1 MGFKDDMLPKRLYEP
16 LVSGVYEG
24 VAIPHKDYED
34 AVRLYYQMRGW
45 DEDGKPT
52 SGKLYWLDLD
62 WLVSILY
69 ASHA

>member
-1 MGFKDDMLPKRLYEP
+1 
-16 LVSGVYEG
+16 
-24 VAIPHKDYED
+24 
-34 AVRLYYQMRGW
+34 MRGW